1 MSVGSSRL
9 SVLAICLAGV
19 ALSGC
24 RDTQR
29 DEITS
34 TVKAYYLA
42 VDRGDRA
49 ACRYLAPAFRRA
61 VEGGQDLLGEVDRK
75 RCSVIYGPARMYF
88 RHPLSA
94 KDLDVEV
101 ARSEDRATASVR
113 VSARLDPGRTPTGLI
128 EQLILQRT
136 RRSWRIIGEV
146 HA

>member
-1 MSVGSSRL
+1 MSLGSSRL
-9 SVLAICLAGV
+9 CVLAICLAGV

-34 TVKAYYLA
+34 TIKAYYLA

-49 ACRYLAPAFRRA
+49 ACHYLAPGFRRA

-88 RHPLSA
+88 RQPLSA
-94 KDLDVEV
+94 KDLEVEV

-113 VSARLDPGRTPTGLI
+113 VSARLDPQRTPTGLL
-128 EQLILQRT
+128 EQFILQRI
-136 RRSWRIIGEV
+136 RGRWRIIGEV
-146 HA
+146 QA

>member
-1 MSVGSSRL
+1 M
-9 SVLAICLAGV
+9 
-19 ALSGC
+19 
-24 RDTQR
+24 
-29 DEITS
+29 
-34 TVKAYYLA
+34 
-42 VDRGDRA
+42 
-49 ACRYLAPAFRRA
+49 
-61 VEGGQDLLGEVDRK
+61 
-75 RCSVIYGPARMYF
+75 IYGPARMYF

>member
-1 MSVGSSRL
+1 M
-9 SVLAICLAGV
+9 LAICLAGV

-29 DEITS
+29 DEITR

-42 VDRGDRA
+42 VDRGDRT
-49 ACRYLAPAFRRA
+49 ACHYLAPDFRRA

>member
-1 MSVGSSRL
+1 MSLGSSRL
-9 SVLAICLAGV
+9 SVLAVCLAGV

-24 RDTQR
+24 KDTQR

>member
-1 MSVGSSRL
+1 MPVGSSRL
-9 SVLAICLAGV
+9 CVFAICLAGV

-42 VDRGDRA
+42 VDRGDRT
-49 ACRYLAPAFRRA
+49 ACHYLAPDFRRA
-61 VEGGQDLLGEVDRK
+61 VEGGQGLLGEVDRK

>member
-1 MSVGSSRL
+1 MPVGSSRL

-19 ALSGC
+19 TLSGC

-49 ACRYLAPAFRRA
+49 ACRYLAPDFRRA

-94 KDLDVEV
+94 KDLEVEV

-113 VSARLDPGRTPTGLI
+113 VSARLDPQRTPTGLL
-128 EQLILQRT
+128 EQFILQRI
-136 RRSWRIIGEV
+136 RGRWRIIGEV
-146 HA
+146 QA